1 MNTCLNVPYNV
12 ASASVPW
19 ELVCSFRM
27 NWISDEI
34 PAAEPDVELPC

>member
-1 MNTCLNVPYNV
+1 MSKHVPYNV

-19 ELVCSFRM
+19 NWSAGLGLD
-27 NWISDEI
+27 WISDEI